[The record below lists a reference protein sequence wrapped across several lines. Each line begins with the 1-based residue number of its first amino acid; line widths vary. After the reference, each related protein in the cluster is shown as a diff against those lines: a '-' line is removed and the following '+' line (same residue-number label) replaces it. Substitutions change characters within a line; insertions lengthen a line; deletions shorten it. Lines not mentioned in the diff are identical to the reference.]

1 MNKEE
6 FEAAAR
12 KYREELLRL
21 YARQPAPPVPA
32 PPDAPPMPRITP
44 EPPPMQTHPAK
55 TAPPVPQLPL
65 PMPEPEPEMP
75 LPPPPEPVTPD
86 NTPLGWTGNSLP
98 PEVVLS
104 GTGMPPSHAPAFPE
118 AVTAEALVRVGE
130 EPLPQGTGTLLIT
143 VRTADSAI
151 PVEDATVTITE
162 NTPSGTNLIGILKTD
177 ENGEIRPLVLP
188 APMGDPNGKQVPFSK
203 YCARVQAEG
212 YRTEQSVD
220 IPIFAGIASMQD
232 FLLIP
237 LPASEAAGTGDI
249 TYYNQEPVY

>member
-12 KYREELLRL
+12 KYREELFRL
-21 YARQPAPPVPA
+21 YARQPAPPVPV

-44 EPPPMQTHPAK
+44 EPPPMQTHPAE
-55 TAPPVPQLPL
+55 TAPPVPQIPL

-86 NTPLGWTGNSLP
+86 ATPLGWTGNSLP

-162 NTPSGTNLIGILKTD
+162 DTPSGTNLIGILKTD

-203 YCARVQAEG
+203 YSARVQAEG

>member
-1 MNKEE
+1 
-6 FEAAAR
+6 
-12 KYREELLRL
+12 
-21 YARQPAPPVPA
+21 
-32 PPDAPPMPRITP
+32 
-44 EPPPMQTHPAK
+44 
-55 TAPPVPQLPL
+55 
-65 PMPEPEPEMP
+65 MP

-104 GTGMPPSHAPAFPE
+104 GAGMPPSHAPAFPE

-212 YRTEQSVD
+212 YRTEQSMD
-220 IPIFAGIASMQD
+220 IPIFAGITSMQD

-237 LPASEAAGTGDI
+237 LSASEAAGTGDI
-249 TYYNQEPVY
+249 TYYSQEPVY

>member
-1 MNKEE
+1 
-6 FEAAAR
+6 
-12 KYREELLRL
+12 
-21 YARQPAPPVPA
+21 
-32 PPDAPPMPRITP
+32 
-44 EPPPMQTHPAK
+44 MQTHPAE
-55 TAPPVPQLPL
+55 TAPPVPQIPL

-143 VRTADSAI
+143 VRTADNAI

-162 NTPSGTNLIGILKTD
+162 NTPSGTDLIGILKTD

-212 YRTEQSVD
+212 YRTEQSMD
-220 IPIFAGIASMQD
+220 IPIFAGITSMQD

-237 LPASEAAGTGDI
+237 LSASEAAGTGDI
-249 TYYNQEPVY
+249 TYYSQEPVY

>member
-12 KYREELLRL
+12 KYREELFRL
-21 YARQPAPPVPA
+21 YARQPTPPVPA

-44 EPPPMQTHPAK
+44 EPPPM
-55 TAPPVPQLPL
+55 PQLPL

-104 GTGMPPSHAPAFPE
+104 GTDMPPSHAPAFPE
-118 AVTAEALVRVGE
+118 AVTAEALVREGE

-151 PVEDATVTITE
+151 PVEGATVTITE
-162 NTPSGTNLIGILKTD
+162 DTPSGTNLIGILKTD

-203 YCARVQAEG
+203 CSARVQAEG

-237 LPASEAAGTGDI
+237 LSASEAAGTGDI